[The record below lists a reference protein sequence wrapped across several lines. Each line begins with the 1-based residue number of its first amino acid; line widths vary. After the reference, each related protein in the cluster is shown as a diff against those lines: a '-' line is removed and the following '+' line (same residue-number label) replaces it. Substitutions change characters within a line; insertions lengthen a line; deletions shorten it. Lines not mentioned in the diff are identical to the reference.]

1 MPAIYPHLAARIF
14 NTPLLIHPQKLDA
27 MIAAVGQRLL
37 GQPVAS
43 NAHAAPEAFS
53 TRPTAQA
60 GEPYAVHD
68 GVAVINIFGALAHRT
83 RINADCT
90 GFLGYDAIVAR
101 LEHAMQD
108 PGAHAVLLCLDSPG
122 GEVQGAFECAERVAA
137 LRGRKPML
145 AIADGMAASAAY
157 LLASAADEVVVTPTG
172 YAGSI
177 GVVTRHVDTSA
188 ALAQDGLKVTHIFA
202 GAHKIDGNPYE
213 PLPASVRA
221 DWQAEIDGLYTE
233 FVQAVAAYRGLSFDA
248 VRNTQARL
256 FRGHAAQASGLANRV
271 GTTDAVIAEL
281 ASRRN
286 APKVFLP
293 STNPATAST
302 TKVNHHMNHATAIH
316 QTAHHASATTSQEA
330 QAEALAMQV
339 LQSAGF
345 ATPTKA
351 APGPAA
357 TTAEDLADRMVAD
370 YRRIIL
376 GEVA

>member
-293 STNPATAST
+293 ATTTAHAAT
-302 TKVNHHMNHATAIH
+302 TKVNHHMNHATAAH
-316 QTAHHASATTSQEA
+316 QSGQHASATPEA
-330 QAEALAMQV
+330 QAEALAAQV
-339 LQSAGF
+339 LQNAGF
-345 ATPTKA
+345 AVPKA
-351 APGPAA
+351 APVAPA
-357 TTAEDLADRMVAD
+357 TTAEALADRMVAD
-370 YRRIIL
+370 YKLIVL

>member
-37 GQPVAS
+37 GQPVAT
-43 NAHAAPEAFS
+43 NAHATPEAFS

-177 GVVTRHVDTSA
+177 GVVSRHVDVSG
-188 ALAQDGLKVTHIFA
+188 ALAQDGLKVTHVFA
-202 GAHKIDGNPYE
+202 GAHKVDGNPYE

-221 DWQAEIDGLYTE
+221 DWQAEMDGLYTE

-248 VRNTQARL
+248 VRDTQARL
-256 FRGHAAQASGLANRV
+256 FRGNAAQASGLANRV

-293 STNPATAST
+293 ATHQATAVT
-302 TKVNHHMNHATAIH
+302 PKVNRMMSHATH
-316 QTAHHASATTSQEA
+316 QTTHCASAATSQEA

-351 APGPAA
+351 VPVPAA

>member
-68 GVAVINIFGALAHRT
+68 GVAVINIFG
-83 RINADCT
+83 
-90 GFLGYDAIVAR
+90 
-101 LEHAMQD
+101 
-108 PGAHAVLLCLDSPG
+108 
-122 GEVQGAFECAERVAA
+122 
-137 LRGRKPML
+137 
-145 AIADGMAASAAY
+145 
-157 LLASAADEVVVTPTG
+157 
-172 YAGSI
+172 
-177 GVVTRHVDTSA
+177 

-293 STNPATAST
+293 ATHQATAVT
-302 TKVNHHMNHATAIH
+302 PKVNRMMSHATH
-316 QTAHHASATTSQEA
+316 QTTHYASAATSQEA

-351 APGPAA
+351 APVPAA

>member
-1 MPAIYPHLAARIF
+1 MQAIYPHLAARIF

-27 MIAAVGQRLL
+27 MIATVGQRLL
-37 GQPVAS
+37 GQPIAT
-43 NAHAAPEAFS
+43 NAHATPEAFT
-53 TRPTAQA
+53 TRPGAQR

-68 GVAVINIFGALAHRT
+68 GVAVVNIFGALAHRT
-83 RINADCT
+83 KINADCT
-90 GFLGYDAIVAR
+90 AFTGYDDTTAR
-101 LEHAMQD
+101 VEHAMQD
-108 PGAHAVLLCLDSPG
+108 PNAHAVLLAFDSPG
-122 GEVQGAFECAERVAA
+122 GEVQGVFECAERMAA

-177 GVVTRHVDTSA
+177 GVVTRHVDTSN

-213 PLPASVRA
+213 PLPESVRA
-221 DWQAEIDGLYTE
+221 DWQAEIDGIYTE

-248 VRNTQARL
+248 VRDTQARL

-286 APKVFLP
+286 DPKVFLP
-293 STNPATAST
+293 STTTAHAATT
-302 TKVNHHMNHATAIH
+302 TKVMNNTNTTA
-316 QTAHHASATTSQEA
+316 QSAHHATPEA
-330 QAEALAMQV
+330 QAEALAAQV
-339 LQSAGF
+339 LQSVGINMEPQPKKPSAHTEDELVASILNAAGV
-345 ATPTKA
+345 
-351 APGPAA
+351 
-357 TTAEDLADRMVAD
+357 M
-370 YRRIIL
+370 
-376 GEVA
+376 

>member
-37 GQPVAS
+37 GQPVAT
-43 NAHAAPEAFS
+43 NAHATPEAFS
-53 TRPTAQA
+53 TRPAAQA
-60 GEPYAVHD
+60 GEPYAIHD
-68 GVAVINIFGALAHRT
+68 GVAVLNIFGALAHRT

-90 GFLGYDAIVAR
+90 AFTGYDDITAR
-101 LEHAMQD
+101 VEHAMQD
-108 PGAHAVLLCLDSPG
+108 PSAHAVLLAFDSPG
-122 GEVQGAFECAERVAA
+122 GEVQGVFECAERMAA
-137 LRGRKPML
+137 LRGRKPMF

-157 LLASAADEVVVTPTG
+157 LLASAADEVLITPTG

-177 GVVTRHVDTSA
+177 GVVTRHVDTSN
-188 ALAQDGLKVTHIFA
+188 ALAQDGIKVTHVFA

-221 DWQAEIDGLYTE
+221 DWQAEIDGIYTE

-286 APKVFLP
+286 EPKVFLP
-293 STNPATAST
+293 STNPATAAT
-302 TKVNHHMNHATAIH
+302 TKVNHHMNHATAAH
-316 QTAHHASATTSQEA
+316 QSGQHVSATTSQEA

-339 LQSAGF
+339 LQSGGF

-351 APGPAA
+351 APVPAA
-357 TTAEDLADRMVAD
+357 TTAEELAARMVSD